1 MSLYDLIENIIGWT
15 YSTSANQQFNST
27 IMYCACAMLL
37 LFFSLTVDLLYKLLL
52 RFLPNNLK

>member
-1 MSLYDLIENIIGWT
+1 MSLYELIESIIGWS
-15 YSTSANQQFNST
+15 YSTSSSQTFNST

>member
-15 YSTSANQQFNST
+15 YSTSASQHFNST

-37 LFFSLTVDLLYKLLL
+37 LFFSITVDLLYKLLL

>member
-1 MSLYDLIENIIGWT
+1 MSLYDLLEAVIGWT

-27 IMYCACAMLL
+27 IMYGAVALCLV
-37 LFFSLTVDLLYKLLL
+37 FFAITIDLLYKLLL

>member
-15 YSTSANQQFNST
+15 YSNVANQQFNST
-27 IMYCACAMLL
+27 IMYCSCAMLL